1 MLRTLLICGLLA
13 GLAAGLLATGFA
25 IVAGEPAVNQA
36 IAYEEANAPAPEPG
50 APPEE
55 ELVSRDAQ
63 STIGLLTAAGVY
75 GLALGG
81 LFALVFAWAYGRVA
95 RTSPA
100 RTAMWLAAIAFLV
113 VFLVPFLKY
122 PPNPP
127 AVGDPETIGRRTLLY
142 LSLVWISIFAAIAAL
157 RIRRAAAERRS
168 GSTAMLVALASY
180 GVVMV
185 AAGLALPAVDEV
197 PRTFPPETLFA
208 FRQASVGMQLVMW
221 TTIGLVFAGLAQR
234 AMTGRSLVPWRDR
247 TPRPGASLATPDAD

>member
-13 GLAAGLLATGFA
+13 GLCAGLLATGFA

-50 APPEE
+50 APPAE

-63 STIGLLTAAGVY
+63 STVGLLTAAGVY

-81 LFALVFAWAYGRVA
+81 LFSLVFAWAYGRVA

-100 RTAMWLAAIAFLV
+100 RTALWLAAIAFLV
-113 VFLVPFLKY
+113 VYLVPFLKY

-127 AVGDPETIGRRTLLY
+127 AVGAEDTIGRRTLLY
-142 LSLVWISIFAAIAAL
+142 LSMVWISIFAAIAAV
-157 RIRRAAAERRS
+157 RIRRAAAERWS
-168 GSTAMLVALASY
+168 GSTAMLGALASY
-180 GVVMV
+180 GVVV
-185 AAGLALPAVDEV
+185 LAAGRALPTVDEV
-197 PRTFPPETLFA
+197 PRTFPPETLFD

-221 TTIGLVFAGLAQR
+221 ATIGLVFAGLAQR
-234 AMTGRSLVPWRDR
+234 AMTGRSLAFWRDR
-247 TPRPGASLATPDAD
+247 AARPGASLASPDAD